1 MTHVLPAPAVQVD
14 GLAPRPPAGVLG
26 GDWSAWLFLAGTLFL
41 VAAAIGVWWWSRRGR
56 ADDPEPGSGASDP
69 RSARETAL
77 AELERIR
84 GEGWHRNGRMT
95 RFYTASTDVLRSFH
109 AQVEPPL
116 HPSLTSRELIRALR
130 AREGDERVAGT
141 TRAETTELGAL
152 ADAVTR
158 AERVKFGVHRPDP
171 EDAERDWRSIR
182 HWIRSAPEDG

>member
-1 MTHVLPAPAVQVD
+1 MTHVLPTPAVQVE

-26 GDWSAWLFLAGTLFL
+26 GEWSAWLLLAGTLFL
-41 VAAAIGVWWWSRRGR
+41 VSAAIAFWWWSRRR
-56 ADDPEPGSGASDP
+56 RTDDPEPGSGASDP

-95 RFYTASTDVLRSFH
+95 RFYTASTDVLRRFH
-109 AQVEPPL
+109 AQVEPAL
-116 HPSLTSRELIRALR
+116 HPSLTSGELVRALR
-130 AREGDERVAGT
+130 DREDAERVGRE
-141 TRAETTELGAL
+141 TRGETAEIGAL